1 MNIIVT
7 ATFNTVLPLEYF
19 NLLSDQLAKKDDGFS
34 EYSSAANNFFNNEV
48 QNPNVYNKHNT
59 FAMTIQSKLPQ
70 ADQDFI
76 QEVITNNV
84 EKLHWNASEI
94 ARQLKV
100 LREQIY
106 SYVYHRSIY

>member
-1 MNIIVT
+1 M
-7 ATFNTVLPLEYF
+7 
-19 NLLSDQLAKKDDGFS
+19 AKKDDGMS
-34 EYSSAANNFFNNEV
+34 EYTSAANHFFNNEV

-59 FAMTIQSKLPQ
+59 FAMTIQSKLAQ
-70 ADQDFI
+70 VDQDFI

-100 LREQIY
+100 DF
-106 SYVYHRSIY
+106 